1 MPTFA
6 QLMASLG
13 AVQSAGMGQT
23 GALLTRTS
31 EQERRDI
38 EQAYLD
44 LERQQREKREAAE
57 RREIKRGRYRLLG
70 QVAGTLLGG
79 GSPLGTAIT
88 TGLTSLTTQLIQRN
102 RANSLKKLATVSA
115 SLPKGMFFKTG
126 RDKLQSNVEDINRM
140 LSSLDRRYEES
151 IFASALQDAFSG
163 YALGKTDILPGAK
176 SLIKGDIGLKEF
188 GKILSGGYGGS
199 LSPDADNII
208 GLPKVFDFQMAPLY
222 SPESLAASAADVI
235 DLDARRLA
243 RKTLSGIGSG
253 GLASLLGGR

>member
-44 LERQQREKREAAE
+44 LERQQREKQEAAE
-57 RREIKRGRYRLLG
+57 RRERKRGRYRLLG

-79 GSPLGTAIT
+79 GTPLGTAI
-88 TGLTSLTTQLIQRN
+88 GAGIGSALGQK
-102 RANSLKKLATVSA
+102 AAGGKKLGTVSA
-115 SLPKGMFFKTG
+115 PLAEGMFFKTG
-126 RDKLQSNVEDINRM
+126 RSKLQSNVEDINRM
-140 LSSLDRRYEES
+140 LSSADKRYRES
-151 IFASALQDAFSG
+151 ILSSALQDALSG

-222 SPESLAASAADVI
+222 SPETLAAEAADVI
-235 DLDARRLA
+235 GLDARRLA
-243 RKTLSGIGSG
+243 RETLRGIGSG